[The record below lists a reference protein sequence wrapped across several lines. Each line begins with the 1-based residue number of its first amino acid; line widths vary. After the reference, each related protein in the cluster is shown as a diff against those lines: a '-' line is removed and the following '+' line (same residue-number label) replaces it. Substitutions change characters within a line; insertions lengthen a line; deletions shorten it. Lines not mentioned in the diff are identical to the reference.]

1 MIKSIVTR
9 KFEGVKHFHY
19 YLFCQLK
26 GGRIEITMKREK
38 KVLFVIL
45 VMIVLTVWTVP
56 AFAALR
62 WDYLM
67 TMGGNLDFEDNNV
80 VYVDVMSDAD
90 VNDVDKMTLK
100 CELQQY
106 KGGWKTIKTW
116 TETRNSP
123 EIMYTKEYMVEKD
136 YSYRIR
142 LTASA
147 YKNSKLLE
155 KVTEVYAEQF
165 YQ

>member
-1 MIKSIVTR
+1 M
-9 KFEGVKHFHY
+9 
-19 YLFCQLK
+19 
-26 GGRIEITMKREK
+26 EITMKREK

-123 EIMYTKEYMVEKD
+123 EIMYSKEYMVE
-136 YSYRIR
+136 
-142 LTASA
+142 
-147 YKNSKLLE
+147 
-155 KVTEVYAEQF
+155 
-165 YQ
+165 

>member
-26 GGRIEITMKREK
+26 GGRMEITMKREK

-116 TETRNSP
+116 TEPGIRPKLCIRRN
-123 EIMYTKEYMVEKD
+123 IWLRKITV
-136 YSYRIR
+136 I
-142 LTASA
+142 
-147 YKNSKLLE
+147 
-155 KVTEVYAEQF
+155 VYD
-165 YQ
+165 